1 MQGTQK
7 VKKIN
12 TKKKFVADGVFRAEL
27 NEFLQAT
34 LGEEGYAGIEVRATS
49 MSTEIRVRAASCK
62 DMLAKP
68 NRKIKEIKSLIQKRY
83 NFNEVDN
90 KLDLSIK
97 PLPYERA
104 LSAAANCENLKF
116 KLLAGTPVRN
126 AANNILGTVMRQ
138 GKAIGCE
145 VRIAGKI
152 RGQRAAA
159 QKYTMGYQVSTGQP
173 KHDFIDKA
181 IRHVEL
187 RQGMLGLKVMI
198 MGAVEV
204 GTGPN
209 RIVMP
214 DVIKIMEP
222 KDEDL
227 KVVTPQVISNQQGED
242 NQGEAL

>member
-1 MQGTQK
+1 
-7 VKKIN
+7 
-12 TKKKFVADGVFRAEL
+12 VADGVFRAEL

-83 NFNEVDN
+83 NFNDNDN

-104 LSAAANCENLKF
+104 LCAAANCENLKF

-145 VRIAGKI
+145 VMIAGKV
-152 RGQRAAA
+152 RGQRAKA
-159 QKYTMGYQVSTGQP
+159 QKYAMGYQVSTGQP

-187 RQGMLGLKVMI
+187 RQGMLGLKVKI
-198 MGAVEV
+198 MGSTEV
-204 GTGPN
+204 GRDGQ
-209 RIVMP
+209 RVVMP

-222 KDEDL
+222 KDDDV
-227 KVVTPQVISNQQGED
+227 KDVTPQVISNQQGED
-242 NQGEAL
+242 NAQAEM